1 MSIEALARPD
11 IVAMKPY
18 SSARKEAPAEG
29 VLLNANEAP
38 WSLLHDSDWEA
49 RLNRYPD
56 PQPQALVA
64 RMAWLYGVAEDRV
77 LVTRGSD
84 EGIDLLTR
92 VFCAAGRDAILQSP
106 PTFGMYRIA
115 AQAQGA
121 EVVSAPRDP
130 ADGFRLPEQALL
142 DTLRENAKI
151 KLVFL
156 TSPNNPT
163 GDVIPGA
170 FLERLLQQARDR
182 AVVVV
187 DEAYAE
193 FCDQPSATALLDR
206 YPNLVVLRTLS
217 KAWAAAG
224 LRCGVVLAQPELLA
238 LLRRVIA
245 PYPLPSPVTA
255 LALRMLQND
264 MLGRQRELLQELR
277 ANKQSLL
284 KLLSNRSWIEETIA
298 GEANFVLIRSKQ
310 AAELLAFC
318 ARQGVVLRGFP
329 ADPLLQGYI
338 RISVG
343 SAQEIAALAA
353 ALDEWE
359 NAA

>member
-1 MSIEALARPD
+1 MSIESLARPE
-11 IVAMKPY
+11 IVAMRPY
-18 SSARKEAPAEG
+18 SSARKEAPGEG
-29 VLLNANEAP
+29 ILLNANEAP
-38 WSLLHDSDWEA
+38 WSLLNGADGEA
-49 RLNRYPD
+49 LLNRYPE
-56 PQPQALVA
+56 PQPQALVERLA
-64 RMAWLYGVAEDRV
+64 DLYGVPPEQV

-92 VFCAAGRDAILQSP
+92 VFCRAGQDAILQSP

-115 AQAQGA
+115 AQSQGA
-121 EVVSAPRDP
+121 DVLSVPRSA
-130 ADGFRLPEQALL
+130 ADGFRLQEQAVL
-142 DTLRENAKI
+142 DALQADSRI

-163 GDVIPGA
+163 GDIVREA
-170 FLERLLQQARDR
+170 FLGALLDQARDR

-193 FCDQPSATALLDR
+193 FCRQPSAASRISD

-224 LRCGVVLAQPELLA
+224 LRCGAVLAQPELLA

-255 LALRMLQND
+255 LALRMLQD
-264 MLGRQRELLQELR
+264 DVLGRQQQLLQELE
-277 ANKQSLL
+277 ASKQALL
-284 KLLSNRSWIEETIA
+284 AALEGRSFVEELIA
-298 GEANFVLIRSKQ
+298 GEANFVLIRAKR
-310 AAELLAFC
+310 AADLLAFC
-318 ARQGVVLRGFP
+318 ASRGVILRGFP
-329 ADPLLQGYI
+329 ADALLRHHI

-343 SAQEIAALAA
+343 SAQDIDALAGV
-353 ALDEWE
+353 LDEWE
-359 NAA
+359 NQP